1 MNIKKNFSGYSDLDL
16 TFQPHPAKNDLM
28 LSIGEVA
35 VARALKNLLLTNY
48 YEKPFNPNIGSNIDT
63 LLFEPISPITSSSL
77 EQEIQTVIKNY
88 EPRAALK
95 SVNVVAQPD
104 KNAYDVTLS
113 FYIENATLPTT
124 VTILLERNR

>member
-1 MNIKKNFSGYSDLDL
+1 MANITKIYSDIDF
-16 TFQPHPAKNDLM
+16 TFTRKPVVGDIA
-28 LSIGEVA
+28 LSYDSMA
-35 VARALKNLLLTNY
+35 VVRSIRNLLLTKH

-88 EPRAALK
+88 EPRAILK
-95 SVNVVAQPD
+95 SVNVVAKPD

>member
-1 MNIKKNFSGYSDLDL
+1 MANITKIYSDIDF
-16 TFQPHPAKNDLM
+16 TFTRKPVVGDVA
-28 LSIGEVA
+28 LSYDSMA
-35 VARALKNLLLTNY
+35 VVRSIRNLLLTKH

>member
-1 MNIKKNFSGYSDLDL
+1 MANITKIYSDIDF
-16 TFQPHPAKNDLM
+16 TFTRKPVVGDIA
-28 LSIGEVA
+28 LSYDSMA
-35 VARALKNLLLTNY
+35 VVRSIRNLLLTKH

-88 EPRAALK
+88 EPRAILK
-95 SVNVVAQPD
+95 SVNVVAKPD
-104 KNAYDVTLS
+104 KNSYEVTLS